1 MILLKKRRKKLMK
14 INYIVELILPAI
26 TASLGTIGKD
36 IDVTIKRDSEGIPFF
51 SAKHIKGI
59 LRSRVREFKL
69 KLEELGSEELNH
81 ITTNDFIRKYFGE
94 EGNYLEE
101 KSYLKEKE
109 ESKESNKFT
118 QIRFSNLKL
127 ILDGSEKIQTGNRYG
142 IRVNRKTKTVLPQSL
157 FNYEFLVANNKF
169 EGNLELNDNIF
180 NNLEELKFILA
191 CLFHLDRI
199 GGMKS
204 RGIGK
209 VTVKIKIKD
218 EELEL
223 EKNDIDSIMDKLIA
237 ESRFQDFDNKNLES
251 NLEKF
256 SYTLELEEAIVLK
269 ERKLGNYIKSR
280 NSIQGSTIRGALI
293 EYFNKKNNSL
303 ENFKKLKNIESSDA
317 TKLIKDPNSEKWI
330 KEKIKLASLFEPK
343 YDLKN
348 IKKCNA
354 RVDKVIETAS
364 EIEDEKDK
372 ECDKENNEIKLER
385 VSLSSIENIAN
396 DISIEIDE
404 KLKSAKNGMLFN
416 FEYISNIDKKISQKF
431 EGDLKVPKNL
441 LKIGDK
447 ITIYLGKY
455 RSKGFGKATLTIKEL
470 EKSITDDN
478 ILKNDIEN
486 RIKNLTKLVRENME
500 EKIKCDKKI
509 KSVEDEL
516 ENIDK
521 KVICFDLQSDVIIPF
536 SEIYDTGIQ
545 FLILTGLNK
554 TDLKFNKR
562 RSFINIGKLE
572 GYNIINNVR
581 KIDELIFSKGSVF
594 TYNIDDYTDE
604 LLNKLVKIEK
614 DGIGLRKNEGFGRV
628 KICSPREVL
637 NDVCSRKKK

>member
-1 MILLKKRRKKLMK
+1 MK

-69 KLEELGSEELNH
+69 KLEELGSDYLNH
-81 ITTNDFIRKYFGE
+81 INVDDLISKYFGE
-94 EGNYLEE
+94 GGNYLEE
-101 KSYLKEKE
+101 KKYLE
-109 ESKESNKFT
+109 ENNKFP

-127 ILDGSEKIQTGNRYG
+127 IIDSSEKIQIGSRYG
-142 IRVNRKTKTVLPQSL
+142 IRINRKTKTVLPQSL

-169 EGNLELNDNIF
+169 EGSLELNDNIF

-223 EKNDIDSIMDKLIA
+223 EKNDIDSIMDKLKA
-237 ESRFQDFDNKNLES
+237 ENRFQDFDNKNLES

-293 EYFNKKNNSL
+293 EYFNKKNN
-303 ENFKKLKNIESSDA
+303 ESSDA

-348 IKKCNA
+348 IKKGNA

-372 ECDKENNEIKLER
+372 ECEKENNEIKLER

-404 KLKSAKNGMLFN
+404 KLKSTKNGMLFN

-441 LKIGDK
+441 LRIGDK

-500 EKIKCDKKI
+500 EKIKCNKKI

-628 KICSPREVL
+628 KICSHREVL

>member
-1 MILLKKRRKKLMK
+1 MK
-14 INYIVELILPAI
+14 INYTVELILPAM

-36 IDVTIKRDSEGIPFF
+36 IDVTLKRDSEGIPFF

-59 LRSRVREFKL
+59 LRSRVKEFKL
-69 KLEELGSEELNH
+69 KLEELGSEWLNH
-81 ITTNDFIRKYFGE
+81 ISTNDFIRKYFGE
-94 EGNYLEE
+94 KGNYLEE
-101 KSYLKEKE
+101 KSYSKEKKD
-109 ESKESNKFT
+109 SKESNKFT

-127 ILDGSEKIQTGNRYG
+127 ILDSTDKVQIGNRYG

-157 FNYEFLVANNKF
+157 FSYEFLVANNKF
-169 EGNLELNDNIF
+169 EGSLELNNNIL
-180 NNLEELKFILA
+180 NNQEELKFILA

-209 VTVKIKIKD
+209 VDVRIKIKD

-223 EKNDIDSIMDKLIA
+223 GKDDIDSIVKKLM
-237 ESRFQDFDNKNLES
+237 LES
-251 NLEKF
+251 EVKDLNEKKLENELEKF

-269 ERKLGNYIKSR
+269 EKELGNYIKSR
-280 NSIQGSTIRGALI
+280 NFIQGSTIRGALI
-293 EYFNKKNNSL
+293 EYFNQKSNSL
-303 ENFKKLKNIESSDA
+303 ENLKKLKTIESSDA
-317 TKLIKDPNSEKWI
+317 IKLIKDPESEKWI

-348 IKKCNA
+348 TKKSDA

-364 EIEDEKDK
+364 EIEDEIDK
-372 ECDKENNEIKLER
+372 ECKKENNEIKLER

-404 KLKSAKNGMLFN
+404 KLKSVKNGMLFN
-416 FEYISNIDKKISQKF
+416 FEYISNKDKEIPQKF
-431 EGDLKVPKNL
+431 EGDLKAPKNL

-455 RSKGFGKATLTIKEL
+455 RSKGFGKAILTIKEF
-470 EKSITDDN
+470 EKSIIDSN
-478 ILKNDIEN
+478 SLKADIEN

-500 EKIKCDKKI
+500 EKIKCDKNR
-509 KSVEDEL
+509 KSIEDEL
-516 ENIDK
+516 ENMNK
-521 KVICFDLQSDVIIPF
+521 KVICFDLQSDLIIPF
-536 SEIYDTGIQ
+536 SEIYDTSIQ
-545 FLILTGLNK
+545 FLILAGLNK
-554 TDLKFNKR
+554 TDLRFNKR
-562 RSFINIGKLE
+562 RSFINIEKLE

-594 TYNIDDYTDE
+594 TYNIDNYTNE
-604 LLNKLVKIEK
+604 LLDKLVEIEK
-614 DGIGLRKNEGFGRV
+614 DGLGLRKNEGFGRL
-628 KICSPREVL
+628 KICSPREVF
-637 NDVCSRKKK
+637 RW

>member
-1 MILLKKRRKKLMK
+1 MK

-169 EGNLELNDNIF
+169 EGSLELNDNIF

-372 ECDKENNEIKLER
+372 ECEKENNEIKLER

-594 TYNIDDYTDE
+594 TYNMDDYTDE

>member
-1 MILLKKRRKKLMK
+1 MK

-169 EGNLELNDNIF
+169 EGSLELNDNIF

-348 IKKCNA
+348 IKKGNA

-372 ECDKENNEIKLER
+372 ECEKENNEIKLER

-455 RSKGFGKATLTIKEL
+455 RTKGFGKATLTIKEL

-500 EKIKCDKKI
+500 EKIKCDQKI

>member
-1 MILLKKRRKKLMK
+1 MK

-169 EGNLELNDNIF
+169 EGSLELNDNIL

-218 EELEL
+218 KELEL

-372 ECDKENNEIKLER
+372 ECEKENNEIKLER

-604 LLNKLVKIEK
+604 LLSKLVKIEK

>member
-1 MILLKKRRKKLMK
+1 MK
-14 INYIVELILPAI
+14 INYTVELILPAI

-36 IDVTIKRDSEGIPFF
+36 IDVTLKRDSEGIPFF

-59 LRSRVREFKL
+59 LRSRVKEFKL
-69 KLEELGSEELNH
+69 KLEELGSEWLNH
-81 ITTNDFIRKYFGE
+81 ISTNDFIRKYFGE

-101 KSYLKEKE
+101 KSYLEEK
-109 ESKESNKFT
+109 KKFT

-127 ILDGSEKIQTGNRYG
+127 ILDSTDKVQIGNRYG

-157 FNYEFLVANNKF
+157 FSYEFLVANNKF
-169 EGNLELNDNIF
+169 EGSLELNNNNIL
-180 NNLEELKFILA
+180 NNQEELKFILA

-209 VTVKIKIKD
+209 VDVRIKIKD

-223 EKNDIDSIMDKLIA
+223 GKDDIDSIVKKLM
-237 ESRFQDFDNKNLES
+237 LES
-251 NLEKF
+251 EVKDLNEKKLENELEKF

-348 IKKCNA
+348 IKKGNA

-372 ECDKENNEIKLER
+372 EYEKENNEIKLER

-404 KLKSAKNGMLFN
+404 KLKSTKNGMLFN

-441 LKIGDK
+441 LRIGDK

-500 EKIKCDKKI
+500 EKIKCNKKI

-545 FLILTGLNK
+545 FLILTRLNK

>member
-1 MILLKKRRKKLMK
+1 MK
-14 INYIVELILPAI
+14 INYTVELILPAI

-36 IDVTIKRDSEGIPFF
+36 IDVTLKRDSEGIPFF

-59 LRSRVREFKL
+59 LRSRVKEFKL
-69 KLEELGSEELNH
+69 KLEELGSEWLNH
-81 ITTNDFIRKYFGE
+81 ISTNDFIRKYFGE

-101 KSYLKEKE
+101 KSYLEEK
-109 ESKESNKFT
+109 KKFT

-127 ILDGSEKIQTGNRYG
+127 ILDSTDKVQIGNRYG

-157 FNYEFLVANNKF
+157 FSYEFLVANNKF
-169 EGNLELNDNIF
+169 EGSLELNNNNIL
-180 NNLEELKFILA
+180 NNQEELKFILA

-209 VTVKIKIKD
+209 VDVRIKIKD

-223 EKNDIDSIMDKLIA
+223 GKDDIDSIVKKLM
-237 ESRFQDFDNKNLES
+237 LES
-251 NLEKF
+251 EVKDLNEKKLENELEKF
-256 SYTLELEEAIVLK
+256 SYTRELEEAIVLK

-348 IKKCNA
+348 IKKGNA

-372 ECDKENNEIKLER
+372 EYEKENNEIKLER

-404 KLKSAKNGMLFN
+404 KLKSTKNGMLFN

-441 LKIGDK
+441 LRIGDK

-500 EKIKCDKKI
+500 EKIKCNKKI

-545 FLILTGLNK
+545 FLILTRLNK

>member
-1 MILLKKRRKKLMK
+1 MK

-69 KLEELGSEELNH
+69 KLEELGSDYLNH
-81 ITTNDFIRKYFGE
+81 INVDDLISKYFGE
-94 EGNYLEE
+94 GGNYLEE
-101 KSYLKEKE
+101 KKYLE
-109 ESKESNKFT
+109 ENNKFP

-127 ILDGSEKIQTGNRYG
+127 IIDSSEKIQIGSRYG
-142 IRVNRKTKTVLPQSL
+142 IRINRKTKTVLPQSL

-169 EGNLELNDNIF
+169 EGSLELNDNIF

-348 IKKCNA
+348 IKKGNA

-372 ECDKENNEIKLER
+372 EYEKENNEIKLER

-404 KLKSAKNGMLFN
+404 KLKSTKNGMLFN

-441 LKIGDK
+441 LRIGDK

-500 EKIKCDKKI
+500 EKIKCNKKI

-545 FLILTGLNK
+545 FLILTRLNK

-628 KICSPREVL
+628 KICSHREVL

>member
-1 MILLKKRRKKLMK
+1 MK
-14 INYIVELILPAI
+14 INYTVELILPAM

-59 LRSRVREFKL
+59 LRSRVKEFKL
-69 KLEELGSEELNH
+69 KLEELGSEWLNH
-81 ITTNDFIRKYFGE
+81 ISTNDFIRKYFGE

-101 KSYLKEKE
+101 KSYLEEK
-109 ESKESNKFT
+109 KKFT

-127 ILDGSEKIQTGNRYG
+127 ILDSTDKVQIGNRYG

-169 EGNLELNDNIF
+169 EGSLELNDNIF

-191 CLFHLDRI
+191 CLFHLDKI

-348 IKKCNA
+348 IKKGNA

-372 ECDKENNEIKLER
+372 ECEKENNEIKLER

-500 EKIKCDKKI
+500 KKIKCDKKI

-516 ENIDK
+516 ENINK
-521 KVICFDLQSDVIIPF
+521 KVICFDLQSDVVIPF

-545 FLILTGLNK
+545 FLILTELNK

>member
-1 MILLKKRRKKLMK
+1 MK
-14 INYIVELILPAI
+14 INYTVELILPAM

-36 IDVTIKRDSEGIPFF
+36 IDVTLKRDSEGIPFF

-69 KLEELGSEELNH
+69 KLEELGSEWLNH
-81 ITTNDFIRKYFGE
+81 ISTENFVNKYFGE
-94 EGNYLEE
+94 EGD
-101 KSYLKEKE
+101 YLKK
-109 ESKESNKFT
+109 NKFS

-127 ILDGSEKIQTGNRYG
+127 VLEDEEEVQIGNRYG
-142 IRVNRKTKTVLPQSL
+142 IRVNRKTKTTLPQSL
-157 FNYEFLVANNKF
+157 FSYEFLVANNKF
-169 EGNLELNDNIF
+169 EGNFELNNNIF
-180 NNLEELKFILA
+180 NNQEELKFILA

-209 VTVKIKIKD
+209 VDVKIKIKD
-218 EELEL
+218 EEFEL
-223 EKNDIDSIMDKLIA
+223 GKDDIDSIVEKLMF
-237 ESRFQDFDNKNLES
+237 ETEVKDFNEKKLE
-251 NLEKF
+251 NELEKF

-269 ERKLGNYIKSR
+269 EKELGNYIKSR

-293 EYFNKKNNSL
+293 EYFNKKSDSL
-303 ENFKKLKNIESSDA
+303 ENFKKLKTIESSDA
-317 TKLIKDPNSEKWI
+317 IKLIKDPDSKKWI

-348 IKKCNA
+348 TKKIDA
-354 RVDKVIETAS
+354 RVDKVIEIAS
-364 EIEDEKDK
+364 EIEDEIDK
-372 ECDKENNEIKLER
+372 ECKKENNEIKLER

-404 KLKSAKNGMLFN
+404 KLKSIKNGMLFN
-416 FEYISNIDKKISQKF
+416 FEYISNIDKDIPQKF
-431 EGDLKVPKNL
+431 EGDLKAPKNL

-455 RSKGFGKATLTIKEL
+455 RSKGFGKAILTIKEF
-470 EKSITDDN
+470 EKSITDSN
-478 ILKNDIEN
+478 SLKDDIEN

-500 EKIKCDKKI
+500 KKIKCDKNRESI
-509 KSVEDEL
+509 EDEL
-516 ENIDK
+516 ENMNK
-521 KVICFDLQSDVIIPF
+521 KVICFDLQSDLIIPF
-536 SEIYDTGIQ
+536 SEIYDTSIQ
-545 FLILTGLNK
+545 FLIIAGLNK

-562 RSFINIGKLE
+562 RSFINIEKLE

-637 NDVCSRKKK
+637 NDVCSRKKN

>member
-1 MILLKKRRKKLMK
+1 M
-14 INYIVELILPAI
+14 
-26 TASLGTIGKD
+26 
-36 IDVTIKRDSEGIPFF
+36 
-51 SAKHIKGI
+51 
-59 LRSRVREFKL
+59 
-69 KLEELGSEELNH
+69 
-81 ITTNDFIRKYFGE
+81 
-94 EGNYLEE
+94 
-101 KSYLKEKE
+101 
-109 ESKESNKFT
+109 
-118 QIRFSNLKL
+118 
-127 ILDGSEKIQTGNRYG
+127 
-142 IRVNRKTKTVLPQSL
+142 
-157 FNYEFLVANNKF
+157 
-169 EGNLELNDNIF
+169 
-180 NNLEELKFILA
+180 
-191 CLFHLDRI
+191 
-199 GGMKS
+199 
-204 RGIGK
+204 
-209 VTVKIKIKD
+209 
-218 EELEL
+218 
-223 EKNDIDSIMDKLIA
+223 
-237 ESRFQDFDNKNLES
+237 
-251 NLEKF
+251 
-256 SYTLELEEAIVLK
+256 
-269 ERKLGNYIKSR
+269 
-280 NSIQGSTIRGALI
+280 
-293 EYFNKKNNSL
+293 
-303 ENFKKLKNIESSDA
+303 
-317 TKLIKDPNSEKWI
+317 
-330 KEKIKLASLFEPK
+330 
-343 YDLKN
+343 
-348 IKKCNA
+348 
-354 RVDKVIETAS
+354 
-364 EIEDEKDK
+364 
-372 ECDKENNEIKLER
+372 ER

-404 KLKSAKNGMLFN
+404 KLKSTKNGMLFN

-441 LKIGDK
+441 LRIGDK

-470 EKSITDDN
+470 EKSIIDDN

-500 EKIKCDKKI
+500 EKIKCNKKI